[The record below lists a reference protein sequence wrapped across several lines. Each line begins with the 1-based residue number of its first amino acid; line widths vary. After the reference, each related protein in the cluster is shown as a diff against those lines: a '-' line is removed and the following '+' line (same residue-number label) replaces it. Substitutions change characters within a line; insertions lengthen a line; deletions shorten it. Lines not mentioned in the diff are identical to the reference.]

1 MTGLAFLVIRLAGR
15 QAGEFAIDHFMP
27 AFASGPAHAG
37 SRPLAR
43 FDSSLAAARGA
54 RRSYDDRNLGR
65 LGAYALCSR
74 NRNRNRFAPAWRS
87 NAGLAPSFRQPT
99 FNELYAVSGGRPC
112 GIADNRPETGGNA
125 ELGLYYDDGMSQFSD
140 ALYRSPISNLPVNA
154 NPCPIQPAVYANGYA
169 DDVNEALL
177 RGLTVG
183 AGTRLGR
190 LQAKASLDLQD
201 PHDQSND
208 RLLQRRAPGDG
219 LVNLHASLALNRGW
233 SVFGRISNLFDEDY
247 ELAKNYTGGRTVFV
261 GVRYGFH

>member
-1 MTGLAFLVIRLAGR
+1 ML
-15 QAGEFAIDHFMP
+15 

-37 SRPLAR
+37 SRPFAR

-54 RRSYDDRNLGR
+54 RRYYDDRNLGR

-74 NRNRNRFAPAWRS
+74 NRNRFAPAWRA
-87 NAGLAPSFRQPT
+87 NAGLASSFRQPT
-99 FNELYAVSGGRPC
+99 FNALHALSGGRPY
-112 GIADNRPETGGNA
+112 GIADNRPETGRNA
-125 ELGLYYDDGMSQFSD
+125 ELGLYYDGGMSQFSD
-140 ALYRSPISNLPVNA
+140 ALYHSPISNLPVNVS
-154 NPCPIQPAVYANGYA
+154 PCPIHPGVYANGCA
-169 DDVNEALL
+169 NDVNGALP

-190 LQAKASLDLQD
+190 LQARASLDLQD

-219 LVNLHASLALNRGW
+219 LVNLHASLALDRGW
-233 SVFGRISNLFDEDY
+233 SVFGRIGNLFDKDY
-247 ELAKNYTGGRTVFV
+247 ELAKNYTEGRTVFV